1 MANEGTAQ
9 QVRYLEESERPT
21 ALRISDGLRGFV
33 DFVGRW
39 ASWLFVPLIVITVF
53 DVIARKLVWLQIWLV
68 DNLGRIFGS
77 TLLQELEWHF
87 HTALF
92 ALVLG
97 YGYVWNT
104 HVRVDLIRENLAFRK
119 KAWVELLGL
128 TFFMIPYCLIVIWFA
143 WIYAYDSFMIHEIS
157 ASQVGL
163 TQRWIIKSVLVIGLI
178 IAALSGLAVWLQVA
192 IVLWGPQ
199 NVRFPLMTLEW
210 PEEEGTRIEGKVR
223 IDLEALEEGIW
234 DPETET
240 FQPAPKPAAATGD

>member
-1 MANEGTAQ
+1 MAHEGTAQ
-9 QVRYLEESERPT
+9 EVRYLEESERPT

-39 ASWLFVPLIVITVF
+39 ASWLFLPLIVITVF
-53 DVIARKLVWLQIWLV
+53 DVTARKLVWLQIWLV
-68 DNLGRIFGS
+68 DNVGRIFGS

-104 HVRVDLIRENLAFRK
+104 HVQVDLIRENLAFRK
-119 KAWVELLGL
+119 KAWLELLGL

-163 TQRWIIKSVLVIGLI
+163 AQRWIIKSVLVIGLI